1 MLGKLLK
8 QFFSGGDSF
17 IDRMYKMLTQHGI
30 KILNTEKDSNDNYF
44 FKLTKGNSVFNL
56 QVNMAGK
63 TGKIMVDNNIVC
75 FKFKKDNDIL
85 EEVLKIIPFL
95 EASFDFRGISFI
107 ENLIAY
113 YKERK
118 QQLKSS
124 FLYTNLS
131 NSQLQSLQILNLK
144 ADKFIT
150 RKCSFKG

>member
-17 IDRMYKMLTQHGI
+17 IDRMHKMLTQHGI

-44 FKLTKGNSVFNL
+44 FKLTKGNNVFNL
-56 QVNMAGK
+56 QVNVAEKSGK
-63 TGKIMVDNNIVC
+63 LVVDNNIIC
-75 FKFKKDNDIL
+75 FKFKKDSDIL
-85 EEVLKIIPFL
+85 EEVLKVIPFL

-107 ENLIAY
+107 ENLMAY

-131 NSQLQSLQILNLK
+131 NIQLQDLQLLNLK

-150 RKCSFKG
+150 KKCPFKG